1 VSLAGEAGTGLAWTG
16 APKSF
21 AQVLGAVVT
30 LALARPLPPADFGLI
45 AMVAVVAVVTG
56 FLTVLGDF
64 GFSAALIQRKE
75 LEERHRSSVFWLGL
89 GVGIVLTAVLVPLAP
104 LLAELYRDA
113 RITWSVRLL
122 ALGFVITPLVLARW
136 RPSSRSSAARLPSS
150 AASAQTCS
158 VIR

>member
-45 AMVAVVAVVTG
+45 AMVAVVTG

-122 ALGFVITPLVLARW
+122 ALGFVITPLGSTAR
-136 RPSSRSSAARLPSS
+136 SCHAR
-150 AASAQTCS
+150 
-158 VIR
+158 